1 MCICKN
7 NKQNKEVKPDWE
19 IKAEKLVNTILSL
32 EHLAGNAEDMFTE
45 FCNNPDNETE
55 WSEEALRV
63 YVGDYAKSLRKE
75 LSEELAELES
85 EFDDM
90 AHDII

>member
-1 MCICKN
+1 MCKC
-7 NKQNKEVKPDWE
+7 KQNKEVKPEWE
-19 IKAEKLVNTILSL
+19 IKAEKLLNTILSL
-32 EHLAGNAEDMFTE
+32 EHLSANAEDMFTE

-55 WSEEALRV
+55 WSEEAFRE